1 MLTALQRTYADRPV
15 RFLLFPCNQF
25 DHQEPGSNAVVKA
38 FAEKFVTLGPGSN
51 VIMLAKGNLNNVSC
65 AAQGDDACAPTSV
78 ECCPANDG
86 IYDYL
91 LSATSPGEIQ
101 WNFDKIVVD
110 GSGRPF
116 QGESILHGE
125 ALGAVLGAAIAQAAE
140 PVEVLVESEGFS
152 EGRWSVQALAQLL
165 AMASLVL
172 GMTVAQV
179 KRRQRSQ
186 QTTPLLRTQYVM
198 LP

>member
-1 MLTALQRTYADRPV
+1 MLTALQQTYADRPV

-25 DHQEPGSNAVVKA
+25 GHQEPGSNAEVKA
-38 FAEKFVTLGPGSN
+38 FAEKFVTLGPSSN

-65 AAQGDDACAPTSV
+65 AARGDAACAPSSV

-91 LSATSPGEIQ
+91 LSATSPGEIK

-110 GSGRPF
+110 ASGRPF

-125 ALGAVLGAAIAQAAE
+125 ALDAVLSAAIAQADE
-140 PVEVLVESEGFS
+140 DVDVLAESEGVV
-152 EGRWSVQALAQLL
+152 EGRLQVPMLVQCLALA
-165 AMASLVL
+165 SFVL
-172 GMTVAQV
+172 GVAMTQI
-179 KRRQRSQ
+179 KRLRRSQ
-186 QTTPLLRTQYVM
+186 QTTSQLSTQYI
-198 LP
+198 LLA